1 VDVKRTPSNVPLSIH
16 CHLREWF
23 SSCLDAGVIRAPY
36 DGMMA
41 GNLTTLRSVGNDLYR
56 IRTTPTPFAYQ
67 AHLRMITIL
76 FLIFFP
82 LTMFETLGWSM
93 VFAAALL
100 AFIYFGLLDIA
111 RDLYVSFPFS
121 CVCDRYLTS
130 ISERTR
136 LDTTRTIWTSMASCH
151 LSWEN

>member
-1 VDVKRTPSNVPLSIH
+1 LPILHLFPWILRKLTRRSFVAENLRRAHRVDVKRTPSNVPLSIH

-111 RDLYVSFPFS
+111 RDL
-121 CVCDRYLTS
+121 
-130 ISERTR
+130 
-136 LDTTRTIWTSMASCH
+136 
-151 LSWEN
+151 